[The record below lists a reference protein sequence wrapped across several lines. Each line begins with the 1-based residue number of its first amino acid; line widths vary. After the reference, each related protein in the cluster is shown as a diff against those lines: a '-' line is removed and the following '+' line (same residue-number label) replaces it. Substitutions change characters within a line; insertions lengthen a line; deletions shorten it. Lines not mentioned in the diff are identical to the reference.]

1 MTMVIMTHSSV
12 GGAGDKEKFA
22 RNNNLVSTELLT
34 DAGDAVRNAW
44 KVPRAAF
51 GELT

>member
-1 MTMVIMTHSSV
+1 MWYV

-22 RNNNLVSTELLT
+22 RNNNLVSTELLS

-51 GELT
+51 GKYNLW